1 MEALFIM
8 KLVRVSLRTLRTH
21 SRAEDRVAHGPVTSF
36 LDGRPGE
43 ARCLG
48 GGGNKGALIM
58 KERGGRYEEEL
69 GNLCRLGAVVR

>member
-1 MEALFIM
+1 M
-8 KLVRVSLRTLRTH
+8 
-21 SRAEDRVAHGPVTSF
+21 AHGPVTSF